1 MKQEFQWHTSKIS
14 SPRVQNVDLEDFMG
28 IRIPNPDLVVGHQ
41 FLLLAGLPW
50 ELGVAETH
58 QTLTLNNLRSRVV
71 LQVIRV
77 FFVLYLRC

>member
-1 MKQEFQWHTSKIS
+1 
-14 SPRVQNVDLEDFMG
+14 VQNVDLEDLYG
-28 IRIPNPDLVVGHQ
+28 DPNPDLVVGHQ
-41 FLLLAGLPW
+41 FVMLAGLPW

-77 FFVLYLRC
+77 FL